1 MKFLPEA
8 TQTALSTMLQK
19 LEDCRF
25 FGLENVGFVKK
36 SQGEKLYWYCQY
48 TDISGSRK
56 QRFVGPDD
64 QKTRAL
70 IETSKLAADS
80 LVDRKRLVVMI
91 AAGGAAM
98 EKGRPA
104 KIIEKLAGAG
114 VFDSGGVLIGS
125 HAFSCYGNML
135 GVVFDEAM
143 RRTED
148 MDVAYERSIK
158 IGFVR
163 DLKLDINIA
172 APEMIEPTQSRPWV
186 PPYEMIAPDGF
197 KIEFLTSRM
206 DPHDKA
212 PVRVERFGVNAQPL
226 EFLDYLLENPV
237 KAVVLYRAGIL
248 VNVPDPARYAIHKLA
263 VSQWRPAT
271 CTEKQRKDLQQAEA
285 LIEYFLEEN
294 PGALILA
301 SDSAKQRGD
310 KFYSG
315 IKNGVAAIHNRG
327 IADRFVKECWNVAG
341 NRVDT
346 KQL

>member
-1 MKFLPEA
+1 MQFLPDA
-8 TQTALSTMLQK
+8 TQTSLSTLLQK
-19 LEDCRF
+19 LEDSRF
-25 FGLENVGFVKK
+25 LGLENVGFVSKT
-36 SQGEKLYWYCQY
+36 QGEKVYWYCQY
-48 TDISGSRK
+48 TDISGTRK

-64 QKTRAL
+64 EKTRVL

-80 LVDRKRLVVMI
+80 LADRKRLVAMI

-114 VFDSGGVLIGS
+114 VFDSGGMLIGS
-125 HAFSCYGNML
+125 YAFSCYGNML

-148 MDVAYERSIK
+148 MDVAYDRSIE

-163 DLKLDINIA
+163 DVRLDINIA
-172 APEMIEPTQSRPWV
+172 APEMVEPKQINPWV

-197 KIEFLTSRM
+197 KIEFLTSRTG
-206 DPHDKA
+206 PHDKA
-212 PVRVERFGVNAQPL
+212 PIQVERFGVNAQPL
-226 EFLDYLLENPV
+226 EFLDYLIENPV

-271 CTEKQRKDLQQAEA
+271 NPEKRRKDIQQAEA

-301 SDSAKQRGD
+301 SDAAKQRGD
-310 KFYSG
+310 MLYSFIEKGVAG
-315 IKNGVAAIHNRG
+315 IKTRA
-327 IADRFVKECWNVAG
+327 IADRFIDECWNVAA
-341 NRVDT
+341 NVVKPT
-346 KQL
+346 

>member
-8 TQTALSTMLQK
+8 TQTALSTLRQK
-19 LEDCRF
+19 LEDSRF
-25 FGLENVGFVKK
+25 LGLENVGFVTKT
-36 SQGEKLYWYCQY
+36 QGDKVYWYCQY

-64 QKTRAL
+64 EKTRAL

-80 LVDRKRLVVMI
+80 LVDRKRLVAMI
-91 AAGGAAM
+91 AAGGATV

-114 VFDSGGVLIGS
+114 VFDSGGMLIGS
-125 HAFSCYGNML
+125 YAFSCYGNML
-135 GVVFDEAM
+135 GVMFDEAM

-148 MDVAYERSIK
+148 MDVAYDRSIE

-163 DLKLDINIA
+163 DVRSDISIA
-172 APEMIEPTQSRPWV
+172 APEMVEPKQINPWV

-197 KIEFLTSRM
+197 KIEFLTSQTG
-206 DPHDKA
+206 PHDKA
-212 PVRVERFGVNAQPL
+212 PIQVERFGVNAQPL
-226 EFLDYLLENPV
+226 EFLDYLIENPV

-263 VSQWRPAT
+263 GSQWHPAT
-271 CTEKQRKDLQQAEA
+271 NPEKRRKDLQQAEA

-301 SDSAKQRGD
+301 SDAAKQRGD
-310 KFYSG
+310 MFHAFIEKGLSG
-315 IKNGVAAIHNRG
+315 IKDIE
-327 IADRFVKECWNVAG
+327 IAERFIEECG
-341 NRVDT
+341 
-346 KQL
+346 